1 MHIRRLKRLKKAVDT
16 RDQKLDAIAKTLVDL
31 QQVMLNHGTQL
42 HALYKGRRAEVA
54 KLVESNSKE
63 KESGAVASKTSQAA
77 V

>member
-1 MHIRRLKRLKKAVDT
+1 MHIRRLKRLKKAVDS
-16 RDQKLDAIAKTLVDL
+16 RDQKLNAIAKTLVDL

-42 HALYKGRRAEVA
+42 RALYKGRRAEVA

-63 KESGAVASKTSQAA
+63 KGSGAVASKTSRAA